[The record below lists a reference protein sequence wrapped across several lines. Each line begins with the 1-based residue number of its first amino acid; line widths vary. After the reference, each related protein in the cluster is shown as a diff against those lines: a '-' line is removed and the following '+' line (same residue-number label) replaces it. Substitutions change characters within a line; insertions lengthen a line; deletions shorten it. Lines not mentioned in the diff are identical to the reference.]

1 MIPATKKIFSILN
14 LSQKKEFFLLIFLL
28 FIGAIL
34 EMLGIGMLLP
44 VLTSLTGENLS
55 NYIYGEKILIF
66 CRPVYFWIR
75 VIVEKCSMLNCY
87 RRKVF
92 DAPGPSFDLHTDRR
106 DQ

>member
-1 MIPATKKIFSILN
+1 MILAIRKIFSILN
-14 LSQKKEFFLLIFLL
+14 LGQKREFFLLIFLL

-66 CRPVYFWIR
+66 DG
-75 VIVEKCSMLNCY
+75 
-87 RRKVF
+87 VF
-92 DAPGPSFDLHTDRR
+92 DL
-106 DQ
+106 